1 MVQVVPAQGVIMM
14 ESGMESFVYDAFISY
29 SHRDMDRARWLQKKL
44 ETFRIP
50 EDLAEDWP
58 HGKKLH
64 IFRDQ
69 TDLAGIELTE
79 ALEKELRQSCYLI
92 VICSPSSASSHW
104 VNEEIRYFR
113 SLGRSGKIIPF
124 IVDGEPESDNPEL
137 ECYPPAFR
145 EEGSPN
151 LLGANIKELGKEKAF
166 LRLLAILLDVR
177 FDRLVD
183 REKRRKRRALLIGGG
198 TAAAILTV
206 ITVLS
211 VRNFLVSQRNHRLS
225 YDIYIAAMAESFQ
238 KGGTL
243 EENVKNVDTDYLM
256 ASAREGNTNAILL
269 LASCY
274 QHGWGLKKDAEK
286 AFYWYK
292 KGAEE
297 GDSSC
302 MLSLANCY
310 LEGIGTQKDPDQS
323 FAWCKKAAETGDPIS
338 MVTLGYVYE
347 DGDITKADPK
357 QAFLWYKKAAKK
369 GDEDGLQQLARCY
382 RDGIGT
388 DQSWENAFDCIKKL
402 AEKGNTTAMFNLALM
417 YQYGK
422 GTEKNPEEAFIWY
435 SKAAMAGDADGSFMT
450 GWCIENDYG
459 VKDSALYWYKQAEKL
474 GSKEGKEAVQRIEGK

>member
-1 MVQVVPAQGVIMM
+1 MM
-14 ESGMESFVYDAFISY
+14 ESGMESYVYDAFISY
-29 SHRDMDRARWLQKKL
+29 SHHDLESARWLQKKL

-50 EDLAEDWP
+50 EDLVEDWP

-79 ALEKELRQSCYLI
+79 ALEKELRQSRYLI

-113 SLGRSGKIIPF
+113 SLGRNGKIIPF
-124 IVDGEPESDNPEL
+124 IVDGEPESDDSEL
-137 ECYPPAFR
+137 ECYPAAFR
-145 EEGSPN
+145 QEGGSS

-183 REKRRKRRALLIGGG
+183 REKQRKRRALMIGGG

-206 ITVLS
+206 ITVLL
-211 VRNFLVSQRNHRLS
+211 VRNFMISQRNHRLS
-225 YDIYIAAMAESFQ
+225 YDIYVAAMARSFQ
-238 KGGTL
+238 AGGSL
-243 EENVKNVDTDYLM
+243 EENVKHVDTDYLM
-256 ASAREGNTNAILL
+256 ASAREGNKDAILL

-274 QHGWGLKKDAEK
+274 RHGWGIKKDSQK

-292 KGAEE
+292 KGAEA
-297 GDSSC
+297 GDASC

-310 LEGIGTQKDPDQS
+310 LEGFGTKKDPDQS
-323 FAWCKKAAETGDPIS
+323 FFWCKKAAKTGDPIS
-338 MVTLGYVYE
+338 MVTLGTVYE
-347 DGDITKADPK
+347 DGEITKADPER
-357 QAFLWYKKAAKK
+357 AFYWYKRAADL
-369 GDEDGLQQLARCY
+369 GNEDGLMQQARCC

-388 DQSWENAFDCIKKL
+388 DQNWEEAFACIKKL
-402 AEKGNTTAMFNLALM
+402 AEKGNAIAMFNLALM

-422 GTEKNPEEAFIWY
+422 GTEENPEEAFNWY
-435 SKAAMAGDADGSFMT
+435 SKAAMAGDADGSYMT
-450 GWCIENDYG
+450 GWCIENSYG
-459 VKDSALYWYKQAEKL
+459 IKNPALYWYKLAEKL
-474 GSKEGKEAVQRIEGK
+474 GSKEAKEAIQRIEGN